1 MLYKMCDNVA
11 LAGDLCRLATLK
23 AMGKRRKIDIQLPPG
38 EEVLGNQSVP
48 DAVAT
53 HLFNLGLRAAGIPTE
68 RHAERREWKKNLVD
82 TAPVN
87 FFKPVPLPHCKSGEP
102 DVIIYVAS
110 VSELFP
116 EIVRLCDSYRNRL
129 WNAMQTQGSKPFHLL
144 CYHDE
149 CTGGNVLAPD
159 SAKKVSFFYFAV
171 RELGYLHS
179 DTMWHPF
186 AMVQHCQATQVQ
198 GGFGRVFL
206 AIVESLRNEQLH
218 LGIPMSF
225 GQTMTLFVAEIQHW
239 IGDLDALRV
248 SFDAKGSAGLRVC
261 IKCKNVLKRDSG
273 VPARDDRFVEV
284 ACSKVELFDPQS
296 DHEIFQVVDDLLMK
310 KDTLPKNK
318 LQQMEV
324 VAGFLANPHGLLANP
339 SARAFCPPSAWLLD
353 VMHLY
358 YSNGVCSWEVNALLT
373 RTAEV
378 GISLSLLQEVA
389 EATKWQKAARCTCT
403 PSWRKSLFDPSRFTG
418 DSYRGC
424 ALDLIELLP
433 LLYFHLE
440 ETVGRHDL
448 LQLEMQSFRCLLE
461 IHFELSRLKFS
472 TSFVNTACLARL
484 QKEHQERYSLAYGLE
499 RLKPKHHGRMHI
511 AQQLQASQLYVD
523 CLPMEKKH
531 RIYKSFIAVNRL
543 NSFCRGNR
551 NAFGAYNRLCLERC
565 YFVHLHALRNM
576 TFGSAILSETKAV
589 VHGRRMATGDVILAP
604 CAGRVVR
611 FTMSPS
617 GQVAVIVE
625 RFKQISIRLGQ
636 SKWKVDGSFASVCEV
651 EACPTWWSWTDDTC
665 LCLH

>member
-1 MLYKMCDNVA
+1 MT
-11 LAGDLCRLATLK
+11 TLHWQVTCAAWPHRK
-23 AMGKRRKIDIQLPPG
+23 PWGKRRKIDLQLPPG
-38 EEVLGNQSVP
+38 EEVLGNQSVS

-68 RHAERREWKKNLVD
+68 RHAERREWKQNLVD

-110 VSELFP
+110 VSELFA

-225 GQTMTLFVAEIQHW
+225 GQAMTLFVAEIQHW

-273 VPARDDRFVEV
+273 VPACDDRFVEV

-324 VAGFLANPHGLLANP
+324 VAGFVANPHGLLANP

-378 GISLSLLQEVA
+378 GISLPLLQEVA
-389 EATKWQKAARCTCT
+389 GATKWQKAARCTCT
-403 PSWRKSLFDPSRFTG
+403 PSWRKGLFDPSRFTG

-472 TSFVNTACLARL
+472 TSFDNTACLARL
-484 QKEHQERYSLAYGLE
+484 QQEHQERYSLAYGLE

-523 CLPMEKKH
+523 CLPTEKKH

-589 VHGRRMATGDVILAP
+589 VHGRCLATGDVILAP

-636 SKWKVDGSFASVCEV
+636 SKWKVDGSFASVL
-651 EACPTWWSWTDDTC
+651 DG
-665 LCLH
+665 

>member
-1 MLYKMCDNVA
+1 MIVLWKL
-11 LAGDLCRLATLK
+11 LAARLSSL
-23 AMGKRRKIDIQLPPG
+23 
-38 EEVLGNQSVP
+38 
-48 DAVAT
+48 T
-53 HLFNLGLRAAGIPTE
+53 H
-68 RHAERREWKKNLVD
+68 K
-82 TAPVN
+82 
-87 FFKPVPLPHCKSGEP
+87 
-102 DVIIYVAS
+102 
-110 VSELFP
+110 
-116 EIVRLCDSYRNRL
+116 
-129 WNAMQTQGSKPFHLL
+129 
-144 CYHDE
+144 
-149 CTGGNVLAPD
+149 
-159 SAKKVSFFYFAV
+159 
-171 RELGYLHS
+171 
-179 DTMWHPF
+179 
-186 AMVQHCQATQVQ
+186 
-198 GGFGRVFL
+198 
-206 AIVESLRNEQLH
+206 
-218 LGIPMSF
+218 
-225 GQTMTLFVAEIQHW
+225 
-239 IGDLDALRV
+239 
-248 SFDAKGSAGLRVC
+248 
-261 IKCKNVLKRDSG
+261 
-273 VPARDDRFVEV
+273 
-284 ACSKVELFDPQS
+284 S

-324 VAGFLANPHGLLANP
+324 VAGFVANPHGLLANP

-378 GISLSLLQEVA
+378 GISLPLLQEVA
-389 EATKWQKAARCTCT
+389 GATKWQKAARCTCT
-403 PSWRKSLFDPSRFTG
+403 PSWRKGLFDPSRFTG

-472 TSFVNTACLARL
+472 TSFDNTACLARL
-484 QKEHQERYSLAYGLE
+484 QQEHQERYSLAYGLE

-523 CLPMEKKH
+523 CLPTEKKH

-589 VHGRRMATGDVILAP
+589 VHGRRLATGDVILAP

-636 SKWKVDGSFASVCEV
+636 SKWKVDGSFASVL
-651 EACPTWWSWTDDTC
+651 DG
-665 LCLH
+665 

>member
-1 MLYKMCDNVA
+1 M
-11 LAGDLCRLATLK
+11 
-23 AMGKRRKIDIQLPPG
+23 
-38 EEVLGNQSVP
+38 
-48 DAVAT
+48 
-53 HLFNLGLRAAGIPTE
+53 
-68 RHAERREWKKNLVD
+68 
-82 TAPVN
+82 
-87 FFKPVPLPHCKSGEP
+87 
-102 DVIIYVAS
+102 
-110 VSELFP
+110 
-116 EIVRLCDSYRNRL
+116 
-129 WNAMQTQGSKPFHLL
+129 
-144 CYHDE
+144 
-149 CTGGNVLAPD
+149 
-159 SAKKVSFFYFAV
+159 
-171 RELGYLHS
+171 
-179 DTMWHPF
+179 
-186 AMVQHCQATQVQ
+186 
-198 GGFGRVFL
+198 
-206 AIVESLRNEQLH
+206 
-218 LGIPMSF
+218 
-225 GQTMTLFVAEIQHW
+225 
-239 IGDLDALRV
+239 

-273 VPARDDRFVEV
+273 VPACDDRFVEV

-324 VAGFLANPHGLLANP
+324 VAGFVANPHGLLANP

-378 GISLSLLQEVA
+378 GISLPLLQEVA
-389 EATKWQKAARCTCT
+389 GATKWQKAARCTCT
-403 PSWRKSLFDPSRFTG
+403 PSWRKGLFDPSRFTG

-472 TSFVNTACLARL
+472 TSFDNTACLARL
-484 QKEHQERYSLAYGLE
+484 QQEHQERYSLAYGLE

-589 VHGRRMATGDVILAP
+589 VHGRRHGDRRRHPGALRGPRCSLHNEPFWTSCCDRRTFQANFNPFGAEQMESRWQFRISLRS
-604 CAGRVVR
+604 GSLSHMVV
-611 FTMSPS
+611 
-617 GQVAVIVE
+617 
-625 RFKQISIRLGQ
+625 L
-636 SKWKVDGSFASVCEV
+636 DG
-651 EACPTWWSWTDDTC
+651 
-665 LCLH
+665 